1 MSILTSKLRAGAVI
15 TAVLALGACTS
26 KPVADLGAA
35 CPPTQLAV
43 PSDSIGHSD
52 EEGSIRYVAT
62 LEKLVSSCSV
72 NGDHVAVDLAF
83 DVKAERGPAFQE
95 QPISLTYY
103 IATVD
108 PKREIVDKKLL
119 AVALELQPEQAAYSV
134 REELTLHLPI
144 SSDASGANYSL
155 YLGFQ
160 PDR

>member
-1 MSILTSKLRAGAVI
+1 MSSKLGAGAI
-15 TAVLALGACTS
+15 IAAIMSLGACS
-26 KPVADLGAA
+26 PKPAADLGSA

-52 EEGSIRYVAT
+52 EEGNIRYVAT
-62 LEKLVSSCSV
+62 LEKLVSGCSV
-72 NGDHVAVDLAF
+72 NADHVAVDLAF

-95 QPISLTYY
+95 EPINLTYY

-119 AVALELQPEQAAYSV
+119 DVALELQPEQAAYSV